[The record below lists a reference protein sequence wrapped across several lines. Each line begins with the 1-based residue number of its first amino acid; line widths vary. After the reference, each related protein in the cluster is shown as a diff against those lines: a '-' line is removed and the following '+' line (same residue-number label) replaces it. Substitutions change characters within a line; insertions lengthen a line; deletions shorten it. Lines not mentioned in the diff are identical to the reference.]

1 MGNTD
6 FYFIFAFIVASLF
19 HTIFNIRVGQKYI
32 LLLSLYMGYIM
43 MLWKWRPRYVLRTFS
58 I

>member
-32 LLLSLYMGYIM
+32 LLLSLYMDYM
-43 MLWKWRPRYVLRTFS
+43 MLWKWRRRPRNMF
-58 I
+58 